1 MASTWKHFLFGDHCF
16 PLFSTFTPKPLR
28 PTPSTTY
35 LMRSVTWF
43 YTLIETSSFHYQ
55 QHNMLCQHKCV
66 QSNITTLKSST
77 YTTDAWA
84 DMCGKLLAFF
94 KRSQLM
100 ATVLI
105 SHDSKQRKWLNVC
118 GTSFLKTGFS
128 DLRLTADLRVVEDG
142 HTVVQVS
149 GLLGERVL
157 RALRLGFFFPRYKE
171 APWMMIVVGSR
182 QGPDNLI

>member
-1 MASTWKHFLFGDHCF
+1 MIKLNRFNWKGNDMSQKRWGRTNMSMASTWKHFLFGGHCF

-118 GTSFLKTGFS
+118 
-128 DLRLTADLRVVEDG
+128 
-142 HTVVQVS
+142 
-149 GLLGERVL
+149 ERVFRR
-157 RALRLGFFFPRYKE
+157 RAS
-171 APWMMIVVGSR
+171 AICV
-182 QGPDNLI
+182 